1 MIQKTGSS
9 YPISH
14 VGGMLQI
21 RRSNAKVM
29 RNAAPMVMTAR
40 LLRGRCAISSRVIW
54 VSPKVVP
61 PDARMVHVLAGS
73 LVFLVFLGFLVLLV
87 MAMIV
92 GIAKSAMGKCWL
104 VPA

>member
-1 MIQKTGSS
+1 
-9 YPISH
+9 
-14 VGGMLQI
+14 
-21 RRSNAKVM
+21 
-29 RNAAPMVMTAR
+29 MVMTAR
-40 LLRGRCAISSRVIW
+40 LLRGRCCYFFPRDFGFL
-54 VSPKVVP
+54 PKVVP

>member
-40 LLRGRCAISSRVIW
+40 LLRALRYFFPRDFGFRQRLFLLMRGWFMCW
-54 VSPKVVP
+54 
-61 PDARMVHVLAGS
+61 LAP
-73 LVFLVFLGFLVLLV
+73 LCFWCFLGFL
-87 MAMIV
+87 
-92 GIAKSAMGKCWL
+92 CFW
-104 VPA
+104 